1 MEVVML
7 KPGVI
12 LISPIRDDEN
22 QKIVIVRAQS
32 EKVFYRGV
40 VQSIGILGPQEC
52 GFIEGDTVMY
62 TEPLSLTDD
71 QDLVSLSNVVVVFKS
86 T

>member
-22 QKIVIVRAQS
+22 QKIVVVRAQS